1 MLSELVSRLVHFTDQ
16 HVFLT
21 GKAGTGKTTLLHEIA
36 EKTHKRYAIVAPTG
50 VAAIQA
56 GGVTIHS
63 FLGIH
68 PHTFLPWG
76 DVPANSSIPVETAY
90 SLNRG
95 LRMVQ
100 EKINLIK
107 SIDLLIIDEISMV
120 RCDLLDAI
128 DTVLR
133 KYRDP
138 LKAFGGIQLLM
149 IGDLFQLPPVVR
161 DEDTR
166 ILSNCY
172 PGFYFFES
180 KALQK
185 SNFLKVELSH
195 VYRQNDPIFLNILNE
210 IRFGQLSFEHQHLLE
225 NRIDPNIG
233 YQKNSE
239 FITLTTHVRKADDL
253 NTSQLKLLPGKERSF
268 EAHIDGEFQ
277 PNSYPTDATLRLKIG
292 AQVMFLKNDKER
304 RFFNGRIGIIEGFD
318 LESDL
323 ILVRCKGDSEPI
335 SLGREKW
342 RNVKYTFDQTKN
354 SVQEDQKGSF
364 EQFPLRLAW
373 AITIHKSQ
381 GLTFD
386 NVIIDAGSAFAPGQ
400 VYVAMSRC
408 RTLEG
413 IVLMNKLSSRDL
425 QPDHAITQF
434 SNLFDHVPTLSNNL
448 MQYELNYL
456 ANKSYAAFDFSW
468 LKPLIREAQE
478 SLIPLLKKL
487 NDETA
492 ISIKK
497 WEAFHPEITT
507 TALNY
512 KPRLEHLFHHLS
524 INQYSEDE
532 VNRFPKAVQYFCNEL
547 INKLVLPL
555 QAVRIELTTQNGI
568 KSAVS
573 SIRLFEI
580 RIREVIRQLIETELL
595 FHAWFNRS
603 EVQSIKGKLNERIQ
617 EINALIV
624 SHSPTNNEQ
633 LNQKTTTKEPKKKKA
648 KVEKGSTQ
656 RLSLQM
662 MRSGKTIQ
670 EIALS
675 RELKASTICSHL
687 AGFIE
692 QGELK
697 LNEILSASI
706 TEKLET
712 AMRDFPADKKLGETL
727 SALSNQFA
735 ADEIVLGFA
744 WKKYNS
750 KNDTSN

>member
-76 DVPANSSIPVETAY
+76 DIPANTSIPVETAY

-161 DEDTR
+161 DEDAR

-172 PGFYFFES
+172 PGYYFFES

-195 VYRQNDPIFLNILNE
+195 VYRQTDPIFLDILNE
-210 IRFGQLSFEHQHLLE
+210 IRFGTLSSEHKQVLD
-225 NRIDPNIG
+225 NRIDSNIG
-233 YQKNSE
+233 FQKNNE
-239 FITLTTHVRKADDL
+239 FITLTTHVRKADEL
-253 NTSQLKLLPGKERSF
+253 NTKQLNLLSGKERTF
-268 EAHIDGEFQ
+268 DAIIDGDFQ

-304 RFFNGRIGIIEGFD
+304 RFFNGRIGIVEGFD
-318 LESDL
+318 FELDM
-323 ILVRCKGDSEPI
+323 ILVRCKGDEEPI
-335 SLGREKW
+335 YLGREKW
-342 RNVKYTFDQTKN
+342 RNVKYSFDQTKN

-425 QPDHAITQF
+425 QPDSAITQF

-456 ANKSYAAFDFSW
+456 SNKSYAAFDFSW

-487 NDETA
+487 SDETA
-492 ISIKK
+492 NAIKK
-497 WEAFHPEITT
+497 WEVFHPEILTT
-507 TALNY
+507 VSNY
-512 KPRLEHLFHHLS
+512 KPRLEHLFYHLS
-524 INQYSEDE
+524 LNQYSEDE
-532 VNRFPKAVQYFCNEL
+532 VNRFPKAAQFFCNEL
-547 INKLVLPL
+547 IYKLCLPL
-555 QAVRIELTTQNGI
+555 QAVRKELVAQHGI
-568 KSAVS
+568 KSAITE
-573 SIRLFEI
+573 IRLIEI
-580 RIREVIRQLIETELL
+580 RIREAIRQLIEAELL
-595 FHAWFNRS
+595 FHAWLNRS
-603 EVQSIKGKLNERIQ
+603 EVSSIKSLIQDRVKVAYEPLN
-617 EINALIV
+617 V
-624 SHSPTNNEQ
+624 SMEKAEVNVQNTN
-633 LNQKTTTKEPKKKKA
+633 KTRKKIKP

-656 RLSLQM
+656 RLSLEM
-662 MRSGKTIQ
+662 LRTGKSIQ

-692 QGELK
+692 KGELQLK
-697 LNEILSASI
+697 EILSSTI
-706 TEKLET
+706 IDQLET
-712 AMRDFPADKKLGETL
+712 AMRDFPTDKKLGEVL
-727 SALSNQFA
+727 SSLSKQFA
-735 ADEIVLGFA
+735 ADEIILGFA
-744 WKKYNS
+744 WRKYNS
-750 KNDTSN
+750 KNEPSN

>member
-76 DVPANSSIPVETAY
+76 DVPSNTSIPVETAY

-161 DEDTR
+161 DEDAR

-195 VYRQNDPIFLNILNE
+195 VYRQTDPIFLNILNE

-233 YQKNSE
+233 FQKNSE
-239 FITLTTHVRKADDL
+239 FITLTTHVRKADEL
-253 NTSQLKLLPGKERSF
+253 NTKQLQLLPGKERTF
-268 EAHIDGEFQ
+268 DAIIDGEFQ

-304 RFFNGRIGIIEGFD
+304 RFFNGRIGIVEGFD
-318 LESDL
+318 LESDM
-323 ILVRCKGDSEPI
+323 ILVQCKGDTEPI
-335 SLGREKW
+335 ALGREKW

-425 QPDHAITQF
+425 QPDQAITQF
-434 SNLFDHVPTLSNNL
+434 SNLFDHVPTLSDNL
-448 MQYELNYL
+448 MHYELNYL

-487 NDETA
+487 NDDTA
-492 ISIKK
+492 SAIKK
-497 WEAFHPEITT
+497 WEAFHPEITA

-532 VNRFPKAVQYFCNEL
+532 VNRLPKAVQYFCNEL
-547 INKLVLPL
+547 ISKLCLPL
-555 QAVRIELTTQNGI
+555 QVVRLELTTQNGI
-568 KSAVS
+568 KSAIS

-580 RIREVIRQLIETELL
+580 RIREVIRQLIESELL
-595 FHAWFNRS
+595 LHAWLNRS
-603 EVQSIKGKLNERIQ
+603 EVNSIKSLIHDRVKAAYEPLNVVIEKT
-617 EINALIV
+617 ELSTKNT
-624 SHSPTNNEQ
+624 PKT
-633 LNQKTTTKEPKKKKA
+633 QKKSKP

-656 RLSLQM
+656 RLTLEM
-662 MRSGKTIQ
+662 LRSGKSIQ

-675 RELKASTICSHL
+675 RELKATTICSHL

-712 AMRDFPADKKLGETL
+712 AMRDFPADKKLGEAL

>member
-1 MLSELVSRLVHFTDQ
+1 
-16 HVFLT
+16 
-21 GKAGTGKTTLLHEIA
+21 
-36 EKTHKRYAIVAPTG
+36 
-50 VAAIQA
+50 
-56 GGVTIHS
+56 
-63 FLGIH
+63 
-68 PHTFLPWG
+68 
-76 DVPANSSIPVETAY
+76 
-90 SLNRG
+90 
-95 LRMVQ
+95 
-100 EKINLIK
+100 
-107 SIDLLIIDEISMV
+107 
-120 RCDLLDAI
+120 
-128 DTVLR
+128 
-133 KYRDP
+133 
-138 LKAFGGIQLLM
+138 
-149 IGDLFQLPPVVR
+149 
-161 DEDTR
+161 
-166 ILSNCY
+166 
-172 PGFYFFES
+172 
-180 KALQK
+180 
-185 SNFLKVELSH
+185 
-195 VYRQNDPIFLNILNE
+195 
-210 IRFGQLSFEHQHLLE
+210 
-225 NRIDPNIG
+225 
-233 YQKNSE
+233 
-239 FITLTTHVRKADDL
+239 VRKADEL
-253 NTSQLKLLPGKERSF
+253 NTKQLQLLPGKERTF
-268 EAHIDGEFQ
+268 DAIIDGEFQ

-304 RFFNGRIGIIEGFD
+304 RFFNGRIGIVEGFD
-318 LESDL
+318 LESDM
-323 ILVRCKGDSEPI
+323 ILVQCKGDTEPI
-335 SLGREKW
+335 ALGREKW

-425 QPDHAITQF
+425 QPDQAITQF
-434 SNLFDHVPTLSNNL
+434 SNLFDHVPTLSDNL
-448 MQYELNYL
+448 MHYELNYL

-487 NDETA
+487 NDDTA
-492 ISIKK
+492 SAIKK
-497 WEAFHPEITT
+497 WEAFHPEITA

-532 VNRFPKAVQYFCNEL
+532 VNRLPKAVQYFCNEL
-547 INKLVLPL
+547 ISKLCLPL
-555 QAVRIELTTQNGI
+555 QVVRLELTTQNGI
-568 KSAVS
+568 KSAIS

-580 RIREVIRQLIETELL
+580 RIREVIRQLIESELL
-595 FHAWFNRS
+595 LHAWLNRS
-603 EVQSIKGKLNERIQ
+603 EVNSIKSLIHDRVKAAYEPLNVVIEKT
-617 EINALIV
+617 ELSTKNT
-624 SHSPTNNEQ
+624 PKT
-633 LNQKTTTKEPKKKKA
+633 QKKSKP

-656 RLSLQM
+656 RLTLEM
-662 MRSGKTIQ
+662 LRSGKSIQ

-675 RELKASTICSHL
+675 RELKATTICSHL

-712 AMRDFPADKKLGETL
+712 AMRDFPADKKLGEAL